1 MLMKE
6 VKTFCLCDLIQFLKA
21 EQADDTPDQDNI
33 SDLSILLCHSYKMR
47 PKQDT
52 INCSHRTTGTF
63 LFVRNS
69 LAISMSSKST
79 GHPQYSS
86 HLVLNLSE

>member
-33 SDLSILLCHSYKMR
+33 SDLRYLSIYQYCCVIHTRCDL
-47 PKQDT
+47 
-52 INCSHRTTGTF
+52 NRTQLIALTGP
-63 LFVRNS
+63 
-69 LAISMSSKST
+69 LAHFSW
-79 GHPQYSS
+79 
-86 HLVLNLSE
+86 